1 MNELHEIDSQPQT
14 SIDEVYYRWLSLS
27 LFCAA
32 VDVGYFG
39 WRVYVTVHP
48 LPGGVEGLEA
58 ALLGMLIYGSAL
70 IVGTICG
77 VLAAKAGGFKKR
89 LKLAYIGIAA
99 GPLSIVVRRVPL
111 VLPGISTLGT

>member
-1 MNELHEIDSQPQT
+1 MNELDEIDSQSQT
-14 SIDEVYYRWLSLS
+14 PVDDVYYLWLSLS

-48 LPGGVEGLEA
+48 LPGGVEGLET

-70 IVGTICG
+70 VVGTICG
-77 VLAAKAGGFKKR
+77 VLAGKAGGFKKR

-99 GPLSIVVRRVPL
+99 GPLSIMIHLLANPYL
-111 VLPGISTLGT
+111 L